1 MRIVNCARIL
11 ITVSLIII
19 TSCYQ
24 DQISFSADEVVLN
37 IDILVNRSWTIFEYD
52 VTARGGD
59 VVKNVTSSS
68 STVTMVLTPGMW
80 NIEVSAKNSSANI
93 LYKGKASVNLTSQT
107 QSVIIPLLEESGS
120 CAVTV
125 NNQSGYS
132 IAAGAPGH
140 IEKIS
145 VTAKKS
151 GFSDISKEIANYG
164 DFAVFQNLLSGDWE
178 FILEGKAKTID
189 KNYSVVAGEYTTYI
203 RSNYIKTIVS
213 GKMENF
219 ITSFLSDAQVK
230 VTPAIPSAYSGTISS
245 GTLITLSC
253 RTSGSTIKYKINDG
267 AILDYNAPF
276 SITGANG
283 SVVNVKVYAEKAGL
297 ENSIIN
303 ELIYTIQ
310 NQVTP
315 DPQFNPVGGTY
326 QAAVGVTLSCSDTT
340 ATIYYATDGSTPDN
354 TKPEYKYVSPFNI
367 SSDVTVKAIAL
378 APGKTAS
385 SVITQTYTIVPAKV
399 ATPVISPQTGSYDAD
414 QDFSIICGTQGSTIY
429 YTTDGSTPDNTKTQ
443 YVSPFKLAVGSKT
456 VKAIA
461 VKSGMTDSDISSAS
475 YTITDSFDGIAIC
488 FEKPDGW
495 TNAFIWYDKDSNGSW
510 ETTTLGAAPGDMINY
525 RTGWYKKELASTA
538 SVTFLFNDGTW
549 NKTVKDNGADFITT
563 KNIWVKKDGSK
574 VYEDPLAP
582 QPPQLSAAPG
592 TSYFSTDT
600 INVTLNVTGTNISTS
615 KYTTDGSYPKTSPTA
630 VVFSNG
636 TVVTIGGDIA
646 VGGSK
651 TIRLYSI
658 NDVGE
663 SDASFDYIKTDA
675 PEPVSDANNLR
686 IYQIMV
692 ESFIDGDSNCNYN
705 TGYGPSHHRGDIRG
719 IINSLDYIKG
729 LGMNAI
735 WLTPIFD
742 SDGSSALDATGYFCR
757 DYFTIDPK
765 FGSFNDAKEL
775 VEKAHQREMMV
786 ILDGVFGHHKGWVR
800 PSPTG
805 KLPSGGSN
813 PVSYPGSLDF
823 YKEVA
828 TYWIDAL
835 DIDGWRLDQAYQVAT
850 KNQDRNHWKDIREAV
865 EAKCAERAAA
875 GKQWGTLGYMVGE
888 IWDSETNIQLWGY
901 NAEGNA
907 GLKSCFDFPL
917 RYVLAQVLATQE
929 EINQPG
935 AYNQPATKL
944 VSGYATHSAYSAW
957 ARPNLMLTNHDL
969 VRFGDLIQRA
979 PHLKYGKER
988 PDYWKRH
995 KAAFSFMT
1003 SYTGPITIY
1012 YGDEIGD
1019 EVANFV
1025 NKGDSGYYDDHV
1037 SRSSGQTSGFDAN
1050 QSDLKNYLTSL
1061 MNLRESNPA
1070 LWRGTRSHIS
1080 ADTYTYVD
1088 LKTDG
1093 AQKMLY
1099 VLNVSTDS
1107 KTVTVSQSAVGGT
1120 TLRGALGAAN
1130 VNASGGGYSISI
1142 EGLTGKFYFV
1152 E

>member
-1 MRIVNCARIL
+1 MKMVNYARML
-11 ITVSLIII
+11 IIISLVII

-24 DQISFSADEVVLN
+24 DQISLSIGEVILN
-37 IDILVNRSWTIFEYD
+37 VDISVNRNWTISGYD

-68 STVTMVLTPGMW
+68 NLVTMVLGLGIW
-80 NIEVSAKNSSANI
+80 DIEVSAKNSAANT

-107 QSVIIPLLEESGS
+107 QNVIIPLLEESGG
-120 CAVTV
+120 CTVTA

-132 IAAGAPGH
+132 ITAGSPGY
-140 IEKIS
+140 IEKIN
-145 VTAKKS
+145 VTAKRS
-151 GFSDISKEIANYG
+151 GFSDISKEITNYG
-164 DFAVFQNLLSGDWE
+164 DFAVFQSLLSGDWE
-178 FILEGKAKTID
+178 FILEGKAQTID
-189 KNYSVVAGEYTTYI
+189 KNYATVAGAYTTYI
-203 RSNYIKTIVS
+203 RTNYIKTVVS
-213 GKMENF
+213 GKIENF

-230 VTPAIPSAYSGTISS
+230 VTPVMPSAYSGTVSS
-245 GTLITLSC
+245 GTLMTLSC
-253 RTSGSTIKYKINDG
+253 QTSGAAIKYKKGNDATSDYTG
-267 AILDYNAPF
+267 AIEL
-276 SITGANG
+276 NG
-283 SVVNVKVYAEKAGL
+283 SNGESINLKVYAVKTGL
-297 ENSIIN
+297 ENSVIN
-303 ELIYTIQ
+303 ELVYTIQ
-310 NQVTP
+310 NEVTP
-315 DPQFNPVGGTY
+315 DPSFSPLGGTY
-326 QAAVGVTLSCSDTT
+326 QAAVGVTLSCSDNT
-340 ATIYYATDGSTPDN
+340 ATIYYTTDGSSPDTSS
-354 TKPEYKYVSPFNI
+354 TKITYNAPFNI
-367 SSDVTVKAIAL
+367 SSSSTVKAIAL
-378 APGKTAS
+378 ASGKTAS
-385 SVITQTYTIVPAKV
+385 NVITQIYTIIPAKV

-414 QDFSIICGTQGSTIY
+414 QDFSIICGTQSAAIY
-429 YTTDGSTPDNTKTQ
+429 YTTDGTTPDDTKTQ
-443 YVSPFKLAVGSKT
+443 YVAPFKLAVGSKT

-461 VKSGMTDSDISSAS
+461 VKSGMTNSDISSSAF
-475 YTITDSFDGIAIC
+475 TITDLFDGIAIY
-488 FEKPDGW
+488 FERPDTW
-495 TNAFIWYDKDSNGSW
+495 TNAFIWYDKDSNGTW
-510 ETTTLGAAPGDMINY
+510 ETTTLGVAPGDMTNY

-538 SVTFLFNDGTW
+538 SVSFLFNDGTW
-549 NKTVKDNGADFITT
+549 TKTVKDNGADFVTT

-582 QPPQLSAAPG
+582 QPPELSATPG
-592 TSYFSTDT
+592 TGYFSTST
-600 INVTLNVTGTNISTS
+600 VNVTLSVTGTNITTS
-615 KYTTDGSYPKTSPTA
+615 KYTTDGSDPKTSLSA
-630 VVFSNG
+630 VIFSNG
-636 TVVTIGGDIA
+636 TIVTIGGDIA

-663 SDASFDYIKTDA
+663 STASFDYIKTDA
-675 PEPVSDANNLR
+675 PDPVSDVNNLR

-692 ESFIDGDSNCNYN
+692 ESFIDGDSNYNYN

-742 SDGSSALDATGYFCR
+742 SDGDSALDATGYFCR

-800 PSPTG
+800 TSPTG

-835 DIDGWRLDQAYQVAT
+835 DIDGWRFDQAYQVAT
-850 KNQDRNHWKDIREAV
+850 KNQDRNYWKDIRETV
-865 EAKCAERAAA
+865 EAKCSERATA

-901 NAEGNA
+901 NAEGNT

-917 RYVLAQVLATQE
+917 RYVLTQVLATQE
-929 EINQPG
+929 EIGQSG

-944 VSGYATHSAYSAW
+944 VTGYATHTTYSSW

-979 PHLKYGKER
+979 PHLGYGKSN

-995 KAAFSFMT
+995 KAAFSFMA

-1025 NKGDSGYYDDHV
+1025 NKGDSGFYDDHV
-1037 SRSSGQTSGFDAN
+1037 SRSSGQTSGFDLD
-1050 QSDLKNYLTSL
+1050 QTDLKNYVTAL

-1070 LWRGTRSHIS
+1070 LWRGTRTHIS
-1080 ADTYTYVD
+1080 ADISTYVD

-1093 AQKMLY
+1093 TQKIVY
-1099 VLNVSTDS
+1099 VLNVSTAS
-1107 KTVTVSQSAVGGT
+1107 KTVSVSQTTVGGAQ
-1120 TLRGALGAAN
+1120 LKDALGST
-1130 VNASGGGYSISI
+1130 VITASGGSYSVNID
-1142 EGLTGKFYFV
+1142 GLTGKLYFV

>member
-1 MRIVNCARIL
+1 MKIVNCVRIL
-11 ITVSLIII
+11 IVISLLII

-24 DQISFSADEVVLN
+24 DQISFSKSEVVLN
-37 IDILVNRSWTIFEYD
+37 IDISVNRNWTISGYD

-59 VVKNVTSSS
+59 VVKNVTSASN
-68 STVTMVLTPGMW
+68 TVTMVLDLGTW
-80 NIEVSAKNSSANI
+80 DIEVSAKNSAAST
-93 LYKGKASVNLTSQT
+93 LYKGKASVNLSSQNQT
-107 QSVIIPLLEESGS
+107 IIIPLLEESGG
-120 CAVTV
+120 CTVTV

-132 IAAGAPGH
+132 ITTGEPGN
-140 IEKIS
+140 IEKIN
-145 VTAKKS
+145 VTAKKN
-151 GFSDISKEIANYG
+151 GFSDISKEISNYG

-178 FILEGKAKTID
+178 FVLEGKAKTID
-189 KNYSVVAGEYTTYI
+189 KNYMAVADNYTTYI
-203 RSNYIKTIVS
+203 RSVYKKNVVS
-213 GKMENF
+213 GKIENF

-230 VTPAIPSAYSGTISS
+230 VTPVLPSVYSGTVSS
-245 GTLITLSC
+245 GTLITLTC
-253 RTSGSTIKYKINDG
+253 RTSGSTIKYKKGADATTDYTG
-267 AILDYNAPF
+267 AIELSGD
-276 SITGANG
+276 NG
-283 SVVNVKVYAEKAGL
+283 DLINIKIYAEKAGL
-297 ENSIIN
+297 ENSVIN
-303 ELIYTIQ
+303 ELVYTIQ
-310 NQVTP
+310 NEVTP
-315 DPQFNPVGGTY
+315 DPQFSPVGGTY
-326 QAAVGVTLSCSDTT
+326 QAAVGVTLTCSDNN
-340 ATIYYATDGSTPDN
+340 ATIYYTIDGSTPDD
-354 TKPEYKYVSPFNI
+354 TKTPYSAPFNI
-367 SSDVTVKAIAL
+367 SSNSTVKAIAI
-378 APGKTAS
+378 AS
-385 SVITQTYTIVPAKV
+385 DKSDSNVITQTYTIVPAKV
-399 ATPVISPQTGSYDAD
+399 ATPVISPQAGSYDAD
-414 QDFSIICGTQGSTIY
+414 QDFSIICGTQNSTVY
-429 YTTDGSTPDNTKTQ
+429 YTIDGSAPDTSATKIA
-443 YVSPFKLAVGSKT
+443 YSSPFKLAVGSKT

-461 VKSGMTDSDISSAS
+461 IKDGMTNSDISSAV
-475 YTITDSFDGIAIC
+475 YTITDLFDGIAIY

-495 TNAFIWYDKDSNGSW
+495 TNAFIWYDKDSNGVW

-525 RTGWYKKELASTA
+525 RTGWYKKEVASTA
-538 SVTFLFNDGTW
+538 SVSFLFNDGTW
-549 NKTVKDNGADFITT
+549 NNTVKDGGADFITT

-574 VYEDPLAP
+574 VYEDPMAP
-582 QPPQLSAAPG
+582 QPPQLNATPG

-600 INVTLNVTGTNISTS
+600 INVTLSVTGTNISTS
-615 KYTTDGSYPKTSPTA
+615 KYTTDGSDPKTNATA
-630 VVFSNG
+630 VAFSNG
-636 TVVTIGGDIA
+636 TIVTIGGDIA

-663 SDASFDYIKTDA
+663 SSASFDYIKTDA
-675 PEPVSDANNLR
+675 PDPVSDVNNLR

-692 ESFIDGDSNCNYN
+692 ESFIDGDSNYNYN

-742 SDGSSALDATGYFCR
+742 SDGDSALDATGYFCR

-786 ILDGVFGHHKGWVR
+786 ILDGVYGHHKGWVR

-850 KNQDRNHWKDIREAV
+850 KNQDRNYWKDIREAV
-865 EAKCAERAAA
+865 ETKCAERATA

-901 NAEGNA
+901 NAEGDT

-917 RYVLAQVLATQE
+917 RYVLTQVLATQE
-929 EINQPG
+929 EIGQSG
-935 AYNQPATKL
+935 AYNQPATKI
-944 VSGYATHSAYSAW
+944 VSGYATHTTYSTW

-979 PHLKYGKER
+979 PNLGYGKENA
-988 PDYWKRH
+988 DYWKRH

-1025 NKGDSGYYDDHV
+1025 NKGDSGFYDDHV

-1050 QSDLKNYLTSL
+1050 QTDLKNYVTSL

-1070 LWRGTRSHIS
+1070 LWRGTRTHIS
-1080 ADTYTYVD
+1080 ADTSTYVD

-1093 AQKMLY
+1093 TQKLLY
-1099 VLNVSTDS
+1099 VLNVSTSS
-1107 KTVTVSQSAVGGT
+1107 KTVTITQTAVGGT
-1120 TLRGALGAAN
+1120 QLRNALDMGSIS
-1130 VNASGGGYSISI
+1130 ASGGSYSVNL